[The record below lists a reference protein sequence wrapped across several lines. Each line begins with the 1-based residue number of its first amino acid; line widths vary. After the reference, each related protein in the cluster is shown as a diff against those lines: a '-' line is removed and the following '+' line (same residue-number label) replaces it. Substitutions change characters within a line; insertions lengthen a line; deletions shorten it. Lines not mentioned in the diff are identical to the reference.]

1 MKDSYD
7 VDQIIDA
14 VSELID
20 IEALTS
26 GVDFENSTID
36 FEIAKMLIIQQTL
49 PMILNILA
57 DEKLNSHDKIVALVS
72 SMSFVC
78 LENFYLHT
86 SLKQRSNENN

>member
-72 SMSFVC
+72 SISFVC